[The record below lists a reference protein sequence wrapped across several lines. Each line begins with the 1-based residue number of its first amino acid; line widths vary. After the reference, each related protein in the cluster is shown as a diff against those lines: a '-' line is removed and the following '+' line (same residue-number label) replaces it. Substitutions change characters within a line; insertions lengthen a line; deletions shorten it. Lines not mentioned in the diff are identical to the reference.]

1 MVVTSPKFTL
11 MATLKSCRSYIIRLA
26 ALKVEEVTSDSHV
39 YNSGEDTWKVSRISS
54 SLPALK
60 THCKK

>member
-1 MVVTSPKFTL
+1 MPERGMDLGGFP
-11 MATLKSCRSYIIRLA
+11 RLA
-26 ALKVEEVTSDSHV
+26 ALKVEEVTSDSQV